1 MKKKKRKAKKKEMPF
16 LEHLEE
22 LRWRLWKCI
31 SAVIVFIFIAFPFT
45 GKILEI
51 LTYPNTRLK
60 NPATFVFLKP
70 TGMLMLR
77 MEIAII
83 AGIIAALPIILYQL
97 WQFFAP
103 GLYPK
108 ERKFIG
114 PVIFITIFCF
124 FLGVGFAYAVLIPV
138 ILPFLFSLGTP
149 SIRPMININDY
160 AQFVLRLILL
170 TGLVFE
176 LPMVSFFLTRL
187 GLLNPN
193 FLRKAR
199 KYSILLIFIFAAI
212 VTPPDPVSQIVLAL
226 PLLLLYEVS
235 IWVSQMVYKKK
246 KSNALRH

>member
-1 MKKKKRKAKKKEMPF
+1 MKKKKRKAKKKEMSF

-31 SAVIVFIFIAFPFT
+31 AAVTVLIFIAFPFT
-45 GKILEI
+45 GKILEL
-51 LTYPNTRLK
+51 LTYPNSRLK

-83 AGIIAALPIILYQL
+83 TGTIAALPIILYQL
-97 WQFFAP
+97 WQFIAP

-114 PVIFITIFCF
+114 PVITITIFSF
-124 FLGVGFAYAVLIPV
+124 FLGAGFAYEILIPV
-138 ILPFLFSLGTP
+138 ILPFLFSLSTP
-149 SIRPMININDY
+149 SIRPMININEY
-160 AQFVLRLILL
+160 AQFVLRLIVL

-187 GLLNPN
+187 GLLRPL

-199 KYSILLIFIFAAI
+199 KYSILLVFIFAAI
-212 VTPPDPVSQIVLAL
+212 ITPPDPVSQIVLAL

-235 IWVSQMVYKKK
+235 IWVSQIVYKKSNK
-246 KSNALRH
+246 K

>member
-1 MKKKKRKAKKKEMPF
+1 MKKKRRKKKEMSF

-31 SAVIVFIFIAFPFT
+31 AAVIVLIFVAFPFT
-45 GKILEI
+45 GKILEL
-51 LTYPNTRLK
+51 LTYPNSRLK

-83 AGIIAALPIILYQL
+83 TGIIAASPVILYQL
-97 WQFFAP
+97 WQFVAP

-114 PVIFITIFCF
+114 PVILITIFCF
-124 FLGVGFAYAVLIPV
+124 FLGVGFGYAVLIPIV
-138 ILPFLFSLGTP
+138 LPFLFSLGVP
-149 SIRPMININDY
+149 SIQPMININDY

-176 LPMVSFFLTRL
+176 LPMVSFLLTRL
-187 GLLNPN
+187 GLISPS
-193 FLRKAR
+193 FLRRVR

-235 IWVSQMVYKKK
+235 IWVSQITYRKK
-246 KSNALRH
+246 KSTKS